1 MNRILGQAR
10 AVEALASAYR
20 SGRFHHAWIFAGPMG
35 VGKLTA
41 AVEFAKILLDPGA
54 PLDPREYEPGE
65 TARLIEAGTHP
76 DLHVIRK
83 ELSAYSDNSRLRDRL
98 LSNIPLDLLRERVIG
113 GRTGDG
119 RFHEGPAYKTPV
131 LGHAKVFIIDEAELL
146 EPEGQN
152 TLLKTLEEPPPK
164 TYIFL
169 VTSQPQRLLPTIHSR
184 CQLVRFTPLDDDAM
198 AAWFEQAALDVD
210 DEQRSWIERYSEG
223 SPGRAEL
230 AVRYGFHRWRTALA
244 PLLRELENDRFPL
257 EMGQTMAGL
266 VEEFAVA
273 WVKEHD
279 NASKDAANKDGARH
293 LLSMLAAYAR
303 RRLAETAGGDDP
315 QPWLRT
321 IDLLRAAE
329 RQLNT
334 NVNLKL
340 LLENLVVQWVKEPS
354 AISHQPSA

>member
-54 PLDPREYEPGE
+54 PLDPRKYEPGE

-131 LGHAKVFIIDEAELL
+131 LGHAKAI
-146 EPEGQN
+146 
-152 TLLKTLEEPPPK
+152 
-164 TYIFL
+164 
-169 VTSQPQRLLPTIHSR
+169 
-184 CQLVRFTPLDDDAM
+184 
-198 AAWFEQAALDVD
+198 
-210 DEQRSWIERYSEG
+210 
-223 SPGRAEL
+223 
-230 AVRYGFHRWRTALA
+230 
-244 PLLRELENDRFPL
+244 
-257 EMGQTMAGL
+257 
-266 VEEFAVA
+266 
-273 WVKEHD
+273 
-279 NASKDAANKDGARH
+279 NAS
-293 LLSMLAAYAR
+293 SS
-303 RRLAETAGGDDP
+303 
-315 QPWLRT
+315 
-321 IDLLRAAE
+321 
-329 RQLNT
+329 
-334 NVNLKL
+334 
-340 LLENLVVQWVKEPS
+340 LVADS
-354 AISHQPSA
+354 